1 MLDRPKP
8 PSRAKITQQVGPKV
22 KFSGSRYRKERG
34 PSSVTGDRLQGKDEP
49 ECTRRKQKRKS
60 DRAAMLLTP
69 PSSRST
75 PKRPSLASHR
85 PSFLPFPS
93 PPSGARERPATLLSP
108 PPNQEPKR
116 QGKVKLPFLPRP
128 NGKGWEVGWRENPV
142 RASLVPYAGSEL
154 RSHPSPRLTRQL
166 RSNRRHRTRSPRTA
180 TAPTPRPP
188 PHPQL
193 PAAVGSGA
201 ARGITS
207 AGSQMPSTRGRLV
220 PGEAETRRGRCLQ
233 ASTGSAQCPLP
244 SSTGQPTRTA
254 VPGKIS
260 ANPILALLF
269 PACSADP
276 NLISEGTSS
285 LKRCWEWRRSGVR
298 GSIASWDL

>member
-1 MLDRPKP
+1 MGRGGKWDGERTQYKP
-8 PSRAKITQQVGPKV
+8 PSSPTRAQ
-22 KFSGSRYRKERG
+22 
-34 PSSVTGDRLQGKDEP
+34 SSVP
-49 ECTRRKQKRKS
+49 
-60 DRAAMLLTP
+60 TP
-69 PSSRST
+69 
-75 PKRPSLASHR
+75 
-85 PSFLPFPS
+85 
-93 PPSGARERPATLLSP
+93 ARD
-108 PPNQEPKR
+108 
-116 QGKVKLPFLPRP
+116 
-128 NGKGWEVGWRENPV
+128 
-142 RASLVPYAGSEL
+142 SLVSSA
-154 RSHPSPRLTRQL
+154 
-166 RSNRRHRTRSPRTA
+166 A
-180 TAPTPRPP
+180 TAGTAPGPRAQLQPLHHGHP

-233 ASTGSAQCPLP
+233 ASTGSAQRPLP

-260 ANPILALLF
+260 ANPILGLLF